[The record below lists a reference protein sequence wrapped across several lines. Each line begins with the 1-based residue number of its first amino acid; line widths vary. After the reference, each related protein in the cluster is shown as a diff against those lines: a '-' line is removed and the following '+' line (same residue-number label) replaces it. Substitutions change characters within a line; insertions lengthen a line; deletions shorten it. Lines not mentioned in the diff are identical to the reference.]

1 MSIHTSSSSIPGTR
15 KLNFKMKLALG
26 SLFLD
31 AGHNRFR
38 LTRRQIPME
47 ILS

>member
-1 MSIHTSSSSIPGTR
+1 MSIHTSSSNPSTK

-31 AGHNRFR
+31 GGHNRFR
-38 LTRRQIPME
+38 LTRREIPME